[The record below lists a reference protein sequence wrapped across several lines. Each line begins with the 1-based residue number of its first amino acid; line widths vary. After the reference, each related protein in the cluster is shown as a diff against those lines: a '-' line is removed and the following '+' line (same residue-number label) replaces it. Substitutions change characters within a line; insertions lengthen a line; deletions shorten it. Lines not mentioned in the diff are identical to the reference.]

1 MNTLGLH
8 FLIKTQPAACELH
21 SHQCNIMKHAMLV
34 FLSINCLI
42 ISAQTSFSF
51 THNGLNRN
59 GLVYVPQQEPPAGG
73 WPVVFVLHGFTQTA
87 QGIMGYSGM
96 NSVAEEENFIAC
108 YPNGV
113 NFSWNVG
120 FTAAAT
126 DDVNFIETLID
137 SLSADW
143 LINPRRVY
151 ACGMSNGGFMSYR
164 LACELG
170 NKIAAIASVTGSMT
184 TATFNSCAPVRAVPV
199 LEIHGTA
206 DAVVPYAGSNGIL
219 PVQEVIQFWRNNNN
233 CPAAAATSNLPDLV
247 SEGSYV
253 EKQLYSPCSDGS
265 SLEHLR
271 IVGGGHTWPGSS
283 GISGIGNTNRDISA
297 SREIWRFFSQYSL
310 PDPVSSL
317 LATPPKQPQI
327 LKISPNPGNGALRIE
342 WPNPQPVWLAVYNSH
357 GQLIR
362 RQYCVPAP
370 DTHIDPLPLPGLYYL
385 QAVGSEGERWTGSI
399 LVQ

>member
-1 MNTLGLH
+1 MKYILSAI
-8 FLIKTQPAACELH
+8 FLIKCLTISTQ
-21 SHQCNIMKHAMLV
+21 I
-34 FLSINCLI
+34 
-42 ISAQTSFSF
+42 SFSF
-51 THNGLNRN
+51 VHDGLQRS
-59 GLVYVPQQEPPAGG
+59 GLVYIPQQEPPAGG

-108 YPNGV
+108 YPNGI

-137 SLSADW
+137 SLSAVW
-143 LINPRRVY
+143 LINPQRVY

-164 LACELG
+164 LACELD

-184 TATFNSCAPVRAVPV
+184 AATFSNCGPARAVPV

-206 DAVVPYAGSNGIL
+206 DAIVPYAGSNGIL
-219 PVQEVIQFWRNNNN
+219 PIPEVLQFWRNHNG
-233 CPAAAATSNLPDLV
+233 CPTAATISNLPDIV

-253 EKQLYSPCSDGS
+253 EKQLYVPCNGGS

-271 IVGGGHTWPGSS
+271 IVGGGHTWPGST
-283 GISGIGNTNRDISA
+283 GVSGIGNTNRDISA
-297 SREIWRFFSQYSL
+297 SREIWRFFSQYDLSG
-310 PDPVSSL
+310 PVSSL
-317 LATPPKQPQI
+317 SDSPQHLQK
-327 LKISPNPGNGALRIE
+327 LKVSPNPTDGLVRIE
-342 WPNPQPVWLAVYNSH
+342 WPFTQPAWLAIYNSR

-362 RQYCVPAP
+362 RQLYIPAP
-370 DTHIDPLPLPGLYYL
+370 FVQVDPLPAPGIYYL
-385 QAVGSEGERWTGSI
+385 QAIAAGGGEWTGSI